1 VRLVS
6 LFEAAVVPS
15 DASLSAD
22 GTHLTLT
29 PRNPGKP
36 AKLAVTLTS
45 DLTDLAG
52 NALPPDSWGW
62 TSPVWLRLG
71 GPTFSLPGI
80 IREMVLDR
88 NGDPVV
94 AAWSLPGVIQIS
106 RWTGTGWEPV
116 GPPMKSSNAV
126 GSAFINFVVDASG
139 APIVALHSTDLLYIT
154 LGVWRWNGAAW
165 EAVGGAFNF
174 QKQILGGDS
183 LDYILAVD
191 ASGQLFLATEYG
203 GTINVHR
210 WTGTT
215 WQPVGSAP
223 AVDAVGV
230 ALKLDTNGE
239 PTVAYFESPDGM
251 VYDFQVQQW
260 DGATWHALTALNS
273 VPGQSVDG
281 FSLSLEGTGKPVAA
295 ILESDGT
302 EENLYVAHWA
312 VGIHHFVWQPIG
324 TAINVS
330 PPHSVESALVRVD
343 ENDNP
348 MVALLESDGTR
359 KTVYVQ
365 RWNGAT
371 WESLGTL
378 NPTGNDSGWPYFE
391 VDGSGRAVVAF
402 DESGDEGVD
411 TFVFRLNR

>member
-1 VRLVS
+1 
-6 LFEAAVVPS
+6 
-15 DASLSAD
+15 
-22 GTHLTLT
+22 
-29 PRNPGKP
+29 
-36 AKLAVTLTS
+36 
-45 DLTDLAG
+45 
-52 NALPPDSWGW
+52 
-62 TSPVWLRLG
+62 
-71 GPTFSLPGI
+71 
-80 IREMVLDR
+80 
-88 NGDPVV
+88 
-94 AAWSLPGVIQIS
+94 
-106 RWTGTGWEPV
+106 
-116 GPPMKSSNAV
+116 MKSSNAV

-139 APIVALHSTDLLYIT
+139 APIVALQSTDLLYIT

-183 LDYILAVD
+183 LDYDLAVD

-203 GTINVHR
+203 GTIKVHR

-215 WQPVGSAP
+215 WQPVGSAA

-230 ALKLDTNGE
+230 SLKLDTNGE

-281 FSLSLEGTGKPVAA
+281 FSLSLERTGKPVAA

-302 EENLYVAHWA
+302 EENVYVEHWA
-312 VGIHHFVWQPIG
+312 VGIHHLVWQPIG

-348 MVALLESDGTR
+348 MVALSESDGTR

-402 DESGDEGVD
+402 DESDDEGVD